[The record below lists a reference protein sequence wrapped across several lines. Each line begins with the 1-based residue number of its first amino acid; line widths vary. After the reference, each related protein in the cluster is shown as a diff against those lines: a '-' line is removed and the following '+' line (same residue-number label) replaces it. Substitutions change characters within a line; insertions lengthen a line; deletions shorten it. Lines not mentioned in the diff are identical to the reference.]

1 MSSNLASVAAAP
13 TAQSTTLDAI
23 DTLIVA
29 DAARKVEGDVQ
40 SYWAELRGFRATY
53 AEAVLKARAAS
64 DPWDPLLAL
73 ATLKQF
79 DAFGQELLAATTTVE
94 RENIVARGE
103 ELERTRAYLFPGDEI
118 MLQARVSFADMR
130 DWNVPAD
137 VIGAMEKDLLPDLGD
152 QSLAKKRA
160 ALNKVFEFNDAWS
173 QHTDEYGR
181 WARRTS
187 WLLLGFLVVALG
199 VSVASIIHGMA
210 LYGFIAA
217 GFSGALVS
225 VLSRMPPMLGWGEWS
240 SYTPRMIGRV
250 AAGVAGTFAGGALL
264 AAGVIK
270 VGDYTFDDLLTKT
283 VSPGAVLYVVGLGIL
298 FGFTERAL
306 TQLQGL
312 VFKQDKKSGAS
323 ER

>member
-1 MSSNLASVAAAP
+1 MKLLRSS
-13 TAQSTTLDAI
+13 
-23 DTLIVA
+23 LIN
-29 DAARKVEGDVQ
+29 Q
-40 SYWAELRGFRATY
+40 RATSRRSL
-53 AEAVLKARAAS
+53 LK
-64 DPWDPLLAL
+64 
-73 ATLKQF
+73 
-79 DAFGQELLAATTTVE
+79 
-94 RENIVARGE
+94 
-103 ELERTRAYLFPGDEI
+103 
-118 MLQARVSFADMR
+118 
-130 DWNVPAD
+130 
-137 VIGAMEKDLLPDLGD
+137 
-152 QSLAKKRA
+152 
-160 ALNKVFEFNDAWS
+160 
-173 QHTDEYGR
+173 
-181 WARRTS
+181 
-187 WLLLGFLVVALG
+187 ALG